1 MSPAPPPPSSGPMP
15 APVQGKKSNALLWV
29 LLGVGGFF
37 VLVIV
42 ALVGVGFFVV
52 HKAKEAGFDRIHIE
66 DGKKG
71 KFEVKSADGSVQFG
85 GEAKIPAWLP
95 DYPGSNPENAFSA
108 QGNNGRTG
116 TFVFK
121 TGDSPD
127 HVAQF
132 YREQLESSGLKVA
145 SVVNAG
151 ESQIVTA
158 ADSDKHRTVN
168 VVVAK
173 DGSETSVNIT
183 YATK

>member
-1 MSPAPPPPSSGPMP
+1 MQAPGQGPVP
-15 APVQGKKSNALLWV
+15 GKKSNVLLWV

-52 HKAKEAGFDRIHIE
+52 HKAREAGFDRVHIE
-66 DGKKG
+66 DGKNG
-71 KFEVKSADGSVQFG
+71 KFEVKSADGSVQIG
-85 GEAKIPAWLP
+85 GDAKIPAWVP
-95 DYPGSNPENAFSA
+95 DYPGSNPQNAFSA
-108 QGNNGRTG
+108 QGANGRTG

-121 TGDSPD
+121 TSDSPD

-132 YREQLESSGLKVA
+132 YREQLESSNLKVA

-151 ESQIVTA
+151 DSQILTA

-173 DGSETSVNIT
+173 ESGQTSVNIT
-183 YATK
+183 YATR

>member
-1 MSPAPPPPSSGPMP
+1 MNPAPPPPLP
-15 APVQGKKSNALLWV
+15 ARKSNILLWV
-29 LLGVGGFF
+29 LLGVGGFC

-42 ALVGVGFFVV
+42 ALLGIGFFVV
-52 HKAKEAGFDRIHIE
+52 HKAREAGFDRVHIE
-66 DGKKG
+66 DGKHG

-85 GEAKIPAWLP
+85 GEAKIPAWVP
-95 DYPGSNPENAFSA
+95 DYPGSNPQNTFSA
-108 QGNNGRTG
+108 QGQNGRTG

-121 TGDSPD
+121 TSDSPE

-132 YREQLESSGLKVA
+132 YREQLESSNLKVA

-151 ESQIVTA
+151 DSQILTA

-173 DGSETSVNIT
+173 EGGETSVNIT
-183 YATK
+183 YATR